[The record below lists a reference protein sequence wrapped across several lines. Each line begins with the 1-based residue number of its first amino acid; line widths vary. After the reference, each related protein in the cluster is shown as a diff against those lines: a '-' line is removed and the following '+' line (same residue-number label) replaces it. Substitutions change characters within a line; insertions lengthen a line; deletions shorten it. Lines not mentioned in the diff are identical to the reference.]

1 MKIANYL
8 RVIILLSFIG
18 ALLCACSDVD
28 NSNTCR
34 EEVVESSNYIEV
46 KPLTYKGHKYLWFRA
61 KVRKGFG
68 GVAHDPDCPNCR
80 NHK

>member
-8 RVIILLSFIG
+8 RVLILLSFIS
-18 ALLCACSDVD
+18 ALLCACD

-34 EEVVESSNYIEV
+34 EEAVEGSNYIEV
-46 KPLTYKGHKYLWFRA
+46 KPLTYKGHKYLWFRSRVH
-61 KVRKGFG
+61 KDYG
-68 GVAHDPDCPNCR
+68 GITHDPECPNCR